1 MLRGACMLLSVA
13 DFVSVW
19 DRSTHIFLYL
29 LYEGVRGWWYHL
41 PEDTFHQWE
50 WWSVLFFFLGHVVH
64 VHWTSCRPFSPTLSP
79 SIFCVS
85 HPTYFFLHLHIG
97 LFLSNA
103 PAVPL
108 INILKRE
115 LGGRSEARWE
125 QWPIPSQ
132 RIVMFGENQ
141 QMCSKNSV
149 ETETIRPTEA
159 PSVGSVGRLESSAAS
174 LQDND
179 QTSHEKLALT
189 ETSKSFLYH
198 YKGTKP
204 LIGKHKHWTQQC
216 KDSLAFVEICFVSIG
231 GWISP
236 ILFHS

>member
-1 MLRGACMLLSVA
+1 MKVLEVDDTIYQRILSTSEN
-13 DFVSVW
+13 D
-19 DRSTHIFLYL
+19 
-29 LYEGVRGWWYHL
+29 G
-41 PEDTFHQWE
+41 QC
-50 WWSVLFFFLGHVVH
+50 FFFFFCHVVH
-64 VHWTSCRPFSPTLSP
+64 VHWTSCRPFS

-115 LGGRSEARWE
+115 LDGRSETRWE

-149 ETETIRPTEA
+149 ETETKTLPSIRPTEA
-159 PSVGSVGRLESSAAS
+159 PSVESVGRLESSAAS
-174 LQDND
+174 LQDNG

-204 LIGKHKHWTQQC
+204 LIGKHTYWTQQC
-216 KDSLAFVEICFVSIG
+216 KDSLVHFKMTA
-231 GWISP
+231 
-236 ILFHS
+236 